1 MDRQQLA
8 EQQLLDT
15 KILQKVNRVN
25 RDAFAEKYPG
35 QVEHCLRLTMERL
48 QAGLDKRD
56 GIDVANPDTWKMST
70 VELHELA
77 QTAYLLNS
85 IKQTFK

>member
-35 QVEHCLRLTMERL
+35 QVDHCLRLTMERL

-56 GIDVANPDTWKMST
+56 GIDIANPDTWKMST

-77 QTAYLLNS
+77 QAAYLLNS